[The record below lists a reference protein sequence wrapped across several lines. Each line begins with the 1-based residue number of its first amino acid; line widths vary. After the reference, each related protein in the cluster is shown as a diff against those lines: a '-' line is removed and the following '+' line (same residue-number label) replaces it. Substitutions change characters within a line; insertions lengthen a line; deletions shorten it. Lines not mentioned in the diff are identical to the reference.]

1 METQFG
7 FKELY
12 QVLIKSTY
20 PIELNGRMID
30 EGETIAAFESIQ
42 IAQFG
47 EQKVIK
53 TANGGFDNRPLVF
66 WETTKD
72 VPITFTQGIFSKDQF
87 ALMTGAKFIKEV
99 EDSYTLMARERTE
112 SDENGIITFKYAPL
126 DENLYVY
133 DLKGEKLEVTKVDA
147 THFQAPA
154 PYTDVILDYK
164 YGYRSE
170 NISTFKVGQ
179 PLLKGFVSLWGKTRV
194 KDDITGHDHT
204 GIITIPK
211 LKLMSDLSMKLGKNA
226 DPVVGRLDALAIP
239 TGVRGS
245 SYAME
250 IQLLDEDIDSD
261 V

>member
-12 QVLIKSTY
+12 QVLLKSTY
-20 PIELNGRMID
+20 PIEINGRKI
-30 EGETIAAFESIQ
+30 EAGETIAAFDTIQ

-66 WETTKD
+66 WESTKD
-72 VPITFTQGIFSKDQF
+72 VPISFTQGIFSKDQF
-87 ALMTGAKFIKEV
+87 ALMTGAKLLREENKEL
-99 EDSYTLMARERTE
+99 TLMARERQET
-112 SDENGIITFKYAPL
+112 DENGIVTCKNAPL
-126 DENLYVY
+126 DENFYIY
-133 DLKGEKLEVTKVDA
+133 DLKGEKLEFTKVDA

-164 YGYRSE
+164 YSYE
-170 NISTFKVGQ
+170 NTASTYVVGQ
-179 PLLKGFVSLWGKTRV
+179 QLIKGYISLWGKTRV
-194 KDDITGHDHT
+194 KDDITGHNHT

-211 LKLMSDLSMKLGKNA
+211 LKLMSDLSMKLGKGA

-239 TGVRGS
+239 IGGRGT
-245 SYAME
+245 SYAMQM
-250 IQLLDEDIDSD
+250 IVLDEDIDSD
-261 V
+261 M